1 MTPDTAIHFLLWLLI
16 VASVVAVVA
25 SRLRIPYTVALVIG
39 GLVLGSLH
47 HLPMLQI
54 LSQGQRPNWLTPQ
67 VVLVLFLP
75 PLLFEGS
82 IRVNARL
89 LRENL
94 VPIMLLANLG
104 VVAATLIT
112 GLAIHWAFQIPFMIA
127 LLFGSIISATDPI
140 SVLSIFEEMGVCK
153 RLSMIV
159 EGESLFN
166 DGTAVVL
173 FGILLEGVS
182 TGHLNVGTGL
192 VDFAVVVLGAATV
205 GSFLGYLASKITQ
218 RIDDARVEITLTTIL
233 AYSSY
238 LLAQSLHLSGV
249 IATVAAG
256 IVLGNLGTRSGMSSR
271 TQLALWSFW
280 GYAAFVIN
288 SLLFLLIGMQVRIG
302 DLARGWHTAL
312 LAIAAVLLGRILSVY
327 GLTPLS
333 NLLSEPIPLRWQHIL
348 VWGGLRGALALA
360 LALSLQPTFPY
371 RAQLLA
377 WTFGVV
383 AFSLMVQGLT
393 VKPLLRMLGM
403 AGATETEY
411 DRVKASQIA
420 LSSARAELDELLDTH
435 TLSAPL
441 YARIRR
447 ELDSSL
453 AQAGRQIAELYTED
467 AARAQGE
474 MRAARSKLLAAEREA
489 IQRAFYDGLISQQTA
504 DKMMDA
510 ADRQM
515 DELEQKLTE
524 GTDGSEAGEQK
535 GDDRGLRPA
544 DATAD
549 RG

>member
-16 VASVVAVVA
+16 VASIVAVIA

-47 HLPMLQI
+47 GVPMLQI
-54 LSQGQRPNWLTPQ
+54 LSEGQRPNWLTPQ

-82 IRVNARL
+82 IRINARQ

-94 VPIMLLANLG
+94 VPIMLLANIG
-104 VVAATLIT
+104 VLAATLIT
-112 GLAIHWAFQIPFMIA
+112 GLAIHWVFELPLMIA

-140 SVLSIFEEMGVCK
+140 SVLSIFEEMGVGK

-173 FGILLEGVS
+173 FGILLDGIS

-192 VDFAVVVLGAATV
+192 AEFAVVVLGAAAL

-238 LLAQSLHLSGV
+238 LAAQSLHLSGV

-256 IVLGNLGTRSGMSSR
+256 IVLGNWGTRSGMSPR

-302 DLARGWHTAL
+302 DLVRGWHTAL
-312 LAIAAVLLGRILSVY
+312 LAIAAVLLGRALSVY

-360 LALSLQPTFPY
+360 LALSLDPTFPY

-383 AFSLMVQGLT
+383 AFSLIVQGLT
-393 VKPLLRMLGM
+393 VKPLLRALGM
-403 AGATETEY
+403 AAASETEY
-411 DRVKASQIA
+411 DRVKARQIA
-420 LSSARAELDELLDTH
+420 LCSARAELDELLASH

-441 YARIRR
+441 YARIRS

-453 AQAGRQIAELYTED
+453 AQADSKIDELYTED

-474 MRAARSKLLAAEREA
+474 MRAARIRLSAAEREA
-489 IQRAFYDGLISQQTA
+489 VQRAFYDGLISHQTA
-504 DKMMDA
+504 TKMMDA

-515 DELEQKLTE
+515 DELGQRLTAGNE
-524 GTDGSEAGEQK
+524 GRKEKENR
-535 GDDRGLRPA
+535 DDQHPGPGG
-544 DATAD
+544 ATAV